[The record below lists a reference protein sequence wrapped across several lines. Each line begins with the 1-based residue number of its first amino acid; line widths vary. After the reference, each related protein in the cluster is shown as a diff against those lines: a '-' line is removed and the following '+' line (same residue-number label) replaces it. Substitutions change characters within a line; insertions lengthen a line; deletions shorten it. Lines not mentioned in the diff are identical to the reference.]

1 MTIFKKNDKM
11 LISKQHERIYVV
23 KIKKCMRWRSVK
35 KRRFLKALFVTT
47 ALFGLTA
54 SAENVNLI
62 NNGSFSNGENGFG
75 ICYSSRQDTSMPSL
89 SVSKSIFK
97 DGGTL
102 EFIPGADLD
111 EKPSSSVSSKGFAYQ
126 GVFHKNT
133 VSVKENVKYNISADV
148 YSKSESA
155 KMRFVIMSG
164 TKAIAAS
171 EEMDLAHAAWG
182 KNVYKWVPDADM
194 DNIRIRMVFYDIEQ
208 GKSIYVD
215 NFSCSES
222 ILTNTGWMPENS
234 EDIQKYGTGVLFKT
248 SSNTESGIY
257 RTVSSL
263 SFEKDSKYAITA
275 TASTNAEKAYLSLIC
290 GSKSENYVIK
300 NGEKIKIVLPFTAD
314 GNDVKIVVRALTAA
328 ADEIILDDI
337 SIAGEEDFINV
348 ETNNQQIVISGKLR
362 EGNENKE
369 ITVSLGTIG
378 TINTTTDANGV
389 YSVTYDIPEMS
400 GPNMLLNI
408 VIGGIRGYI
417 DNGGEIR
424 VDYIV
429 NNPEY
434 ADEIA
439 KKVSGATKEIIKSEL
454 TDEILE
460 NLGAA
465 MMPVVRSA
473 DKEDIFEFLAGKQIS
488 AGDEL
493 MNNITIGAALSSLE
507 NRTQSFTDMTD
518 SYSGLLSA
526 GSSTAYKNI
535 YAGADK
541 TKLNELFNGNK
552 TEIKDV
558 ASYQY
563 VLAET
568 LVKYEMQS
576 MDTYSQQMSLLKKYS
591 NELGLDFSEYDK
603 LSPSSKQ
610 YDVATALT
618 KGLKNENDYSTLQAK
633 LDALVREAESKG
645 NGSSGGSGG
654 GSSSGG
660 SKNNSGN
667 GLTVSYSSP
676 KPGQPEEYHFGDL
689 AGYEWAKDA
698 IYELVK
704 DNVISKPDNKLY
716 NPSDNVTR
724 AELAKM
730 VAVLF
735 GYEEYSGAE
744 QIFKDVNTDDW
755 YYKYVMALYKNGII
769 KGISEDEFGSNA
781 TVTRQDICVIIA
793 RTLKQTVGEPDVSFS
808 DIDLAAEYAKE
819 SIKLMKKLG
828 IINGYEDGSFKP
840 MNYASR
846 AEMAQI
852 LYKIKNMS
860 N

>member
-1 MTIFKKNDKM
+1 M
-11 LISKQHERIYVV
+11 
-23 KIKKCMRWRSVK
+23 K
-35 KRRFLKALFVTT
+35 KRRFLKALFVIM

-75 ICYSSRQDTSMPSL
+75 ICYSGRQDTSMPSL
-89 SVSKSIFK
+89 TVSKSIFK

-102 EFIPGADLD
+102 EFIPGADLG
-111 EKPSSSVSSKGFAYQ
+111 EKPSSSISSKGFAYQ

-171 EEMDLAHAAWG
+171 EEMDLAPAAWG
-182 KNVYKWVPDADM
+182 KNVYKWIPDADM

-222 ILTNTGWMPENS
+222 ILTNIGWMPENS

-248 SSNTESGIY
+248 ASNTESGIY
-257 RTVSSL
+257 RTVSSSAL
-263 SFEKDSKYAITA
+263 EKDSKYAITA
-275 TASTNAEKAYLSLIC
+275 TASTNADKAYLSLIC
-290 GSKSENYVIK
+290 ESKSENYVIK
-300 NGEKIKIVLPFTAD
+300 NGENRKIVLPFTAD

-337 SIAGEEDFINV
+337 SIVGEEDFINV
-348 ETNNQQIVISGKLR
+348 ETNNQQIIISGKLR

-369 ITVSLGTIG
+369 ISVSLGTIG
-378 TINTTTDANGV
+378 TFNTTTDANGV

-400 GPNMLLNI
+400 EPNMLLNI

-417 DNGGEIR
+417 DNGGEIG

-429 NNPEY
+429 NNPKY

-439 KKVSGATKEIIKSEL
+439 KKVSGATKEIIKSVL

-473 DKEDIFEFLAGKQIS
+473 DKDDIFEFLAGKQIS
-488 AGDEL
+488 DGDEL
-493 MNNITIGAALSSLE
+493 MNNITIGAALSSLQK
-507 NRTQSFTDMTD
+507 RTQSFTNMTD
-518 SYSGLLSA
+518 SYSELLLVD
-526 GSSTAYKNI
+526 SSTAYKNI

-541 TKLNELFNGNK
+541 TKLDELFKGNK

-558 ASYQY
+558 ESYQY

-618 KGLKNENDYSTLQAK
+618 KGLKNENDYSMLQAK
-633 LDALVREAESKG
+633 LDALVKEAESKG
-645 NGSSGGSGG
+645 NGSSD
-654 GSSSGG
+654 GSSSSGTK
-660 SKNNSGN
+660 SNSSSGV
-667 GLTVSYSSP
+667 TVSYSSV
-676 KPGQPEEYHFGDL
+676 KPEQPEEYHFVDL
-689 AGYEWAKDA
+689 EDYEWAKDA

-704 DNVISKPDNKLY
+704 DNVISKPDDKLY

-730 VAVLF
+730 VTVLF

-781 TVTRQDICVIIA
+781 AVTRQDICVIIA
-793 RTLKQTVGEPDVSFS
+793 RTLKQTAGELDVSFS

-852 LYKIKNMS
+852 LYKLKNMS